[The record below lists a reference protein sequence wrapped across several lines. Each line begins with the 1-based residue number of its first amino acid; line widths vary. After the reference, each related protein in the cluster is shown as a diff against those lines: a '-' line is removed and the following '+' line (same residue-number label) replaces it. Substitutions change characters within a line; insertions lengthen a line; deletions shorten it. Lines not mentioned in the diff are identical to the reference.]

1 MGRDLDLYLEGPAKV
16 GLFLYDNKPVI
27 VENFNDE
34 PVDVKLVGTAGLK
47 KLTDLESGE
56 AIDAAEEQIP
66 AFFRRR
72 TQPASKAAMTV
83 KPHSYR
89 AFRYE

>member
-1 MGRDLDLYLEGPAKV
+1 MRRKEDRTGQILE
-16 GLFLYDNKPVI
+16 L
-27 VENFNDE
+27 
-34 PVDVKLVGTAGLK
+34 LVGTAGLK